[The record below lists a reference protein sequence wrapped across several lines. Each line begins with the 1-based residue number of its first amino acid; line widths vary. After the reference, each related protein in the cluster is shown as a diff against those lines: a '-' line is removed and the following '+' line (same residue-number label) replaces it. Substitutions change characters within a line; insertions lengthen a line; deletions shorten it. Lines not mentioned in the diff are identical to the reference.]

1 MFNDGCV
8 LREFITLAL
17 LFYPYQNH
25 AMDTIIISLL
35 VVSVIIVIFILI
47 KVSSKGGDNGLS
59 TEIEKRIDF
68 MDRNL
73 NRMEAV
79 VNDGFKQN
87 REELTNSLAS
97 FQQTFLETLRE
108 ISRNQTDQL
117 NSMREQSE
125 RNITVLN
132 KTLEEKLTALIEKNE
147 KSNKENRD
155 ELTRNFVFISERMK
169 ERLDEN
175 SNQQKEQNALTIK
188 QLEAV
193 TVKLDEKL
201 NQLAEQFR
209 VNTTESRI
217 SLDNSLKEFRES
229 FTNNV
234 KEFNDLQKSKFD
246 ELNTKQAEL
255 VTITELKLEKMR
267 ETVDEKLQKTLEV
280 RLGQSF
286 ELVSK
291 QLESVQK
298 GLGEMQTLASDVG
311 GLKRVLS
318 NVKTRGV
325 MGEILLGNILEQIMA
340 PEQYEAN
347 VKTKRS
353 SGDFVEFAIKLP
365 GKDQKD
371 GQVYL
376 PIDAKFPQE
385 AYHLLQIAY
394 DEASP
399 AKVEEATKI
408 LATSIRK
415 FAKDIRDKYLDP
427 PFTTDFGIMFLPI
440 EGLYAEVVRNTD
452 LVEQLQREFKIIIT
466 GPTTLA
472 AILNSLQMGFKT
484 LAIQQR
490 SSEVWQILG
499 EVKTEFGKFGG
510 ILDKAHKKITEA
522 GNAIDLLVTTRTKA
536 INRKLRDIQLLPS
549 SIEPS
554 LLDQGLF
561 DDEKEENEEVVE

>member
-1 MFNDGCV
+1 M
-8 LREFITLAL
+8 A
-17 LFYPYQNH
+17 
-25 AMDTIIISLL
+25 
-35 VVSVIIVIFILI
+35 IF
-47 KVSSKGGDNGLS
+47 SPGTCRNNGGDCYRSGGNFGG
-59 TEIEKRIDF
+59 K
-68 MDRNL
+68 
-73 NRMEAV
+73 
-79 VNDGFKQN
+79 FK
-87 REELTNSLAS
+87 
-97 FQQTFLETLRE
+97 ETLRE

-117 NSMREQSE
+117 NSMREQNE
-125 RNITVLN
+125 RNIAALN
-132 KTLEEKLTALIEKNE
+132 KTLEEKLTALTEKNE

-155 ELTRNFVFISERMK
+155 ELNRSFVFINDRIK
-169 ERLDEN
+169 ERADES
-175 SNQQKEQNALTIK
+175 SNQQKEQNILTIK

-193 TVKLDEKL
+193 TTKLDEKL
-201 NQLAEQFR
+201 NQLAEHFR
-209 VNTTESRI
+209 TNTMESRA
-217 SLDNSLKEFRES
+217 SLENSLKEFRES
-229 FTNNV
+229 FSTNV
-234 KEFNDLQKSKFD
+234 KEFNDLQKLKFD
-246 ELNTKQAEL
+246 ELNTKQGEL
-255 VTITELKLEKMR
+255 VNITEQKLEKMR
-267 ETVDEKLQKTLEV
+267 ETVDEKLQKTLET

-325 MGEILLGNILEQIMA
+325 MGEIQLGNILEQIMA
-340 PEQYEAN
+340 PEQYQAN
-347 VKTKRS
+347 VKTKKT

-365 GKDQKD
+365 GRDIKD
-371 GQVYL
+371 GHVYL

-385 AYHLLQIAY
+385 AYHLSQIAY
-394 DEASP
+394 DEANP
-399 AKVEEATKI
+399 VKVEEATKT
-408 LATSIRK
+408 LAVSIRK

-452 LVEQLQREFKIIIT
+452 LIEQLQREFKIIIT

-510 ILDKAHKKITEA
+510 ILEKAQKKITEA
-522 GNAIDLLVTTRTKA
+522 GNEIDTLVGSRTRAIE
-536 INRKLRDIQLLPS
+536 RKLRKVHVLPYAN
-549 SIEPS
+549 EPS
-554 LLDQGLF
+554 LLDEGLF
-561 DDEKEENEEVVE
+561 DDESKESEESEP